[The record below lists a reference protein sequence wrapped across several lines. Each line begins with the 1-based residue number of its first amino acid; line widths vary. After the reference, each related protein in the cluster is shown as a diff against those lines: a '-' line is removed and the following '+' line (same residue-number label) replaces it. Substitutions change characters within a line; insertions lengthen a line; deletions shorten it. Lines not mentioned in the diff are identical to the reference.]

1 MKTFIAL
8 ISLLAFTACKKSK
21 IESVNTANSTDSSYQ
36 PKSIGSQ
43 WSYRRTVA
51 NVQNTTYKVIRL
63 SSDTLA
69 HGKTFNV
76 FSSDD
81 NSTDGVNQYIRREND
96 KYYSILT
103 ASTNKPELLILD
115 AAKNVGES
123 WLGGVNGT
131 NTYTFTM
138 QEKIPVFQ
146 LDGFTFKNVLVVHL
160 EKTGPN
166 PASVDTYFAQ
176 GIGQV
181 KSEGTIT
188 GGGITVSVK
197 VKVLTVDIK

>member
-1 MKTFIAL
+1 M
-8 ISLLAFTACKKSK
+8 
-21 IESVNTANSTDSSYQ
+21 
-36 PKSIGSQ
+36 
-43 WSYRRTVA
+43 RRDR
-51 NVQNTTYKVIRL
+51 IWC
-63 SSDTLA
+63 SC
-69 HGKTFNV
+69 
-76 FSSDD
+76 
-81 NSTDGVNQYIRREND
+81 
-96 KYYSILT
+96 ILT

-138 QEKIPVFQ
+138 QEKIPVYV

-160 EKTGPN
+160 EKTGPS

-188 GGGITVSVK
+188 GSGITVSVK
-197 VKVLTVDIK
+197 VKVITVDIK